1 MAKDPRLTAI
11 EAEAD
16 RRSRDPNSRGGAK
29 SSHKERFAIRAQLR
43 QESGLGKEQKK
54 RGGIAGVYDANKQ
67 WAVPLG
73 LGILGAV
80 TGGAA
85 IPALAGAGIGGL
97 DREGQGGIGFDVG
110 GAARGGVQGL
120 AAGSLGNL
128 AGGALGVG
136 QGAAGTAASAP
147 LAVGSAEA
155 SAPWLSGA
163 APTAGGA
170 TIASPI
176 GMIPAS
182 TTTHA
187 GSAVGA
193 AMPASGASGSFL
205 GRAGDWLTGNGGR
218 NALGALQTVNAAYQG
233 AQARAMANRA
243 VRGQEAEWKA
253 NEPLRIEGRRRLLAG
268 VPGNPFAA
276 PLGVSNDGGY

>member
-11 EAEAD
+11 ATEAD

-43 QESGLGKEQKK
+43 QEAGLGKEQKK
-54 RGGIAGVYDANKQ
+54 RGGIAGSFDRNKS

-73 LGILGAV
+73 LAITGAL

-97 DREGQGGIGFDVG
+97 DREGQGGIGFDLG

-120 AAGSLGNL
+120 AAGSLGNM
-128 AGGALGVG
+128 AGGALGLG
-136 QGAAGTAASAP
+136 GNAAAAGSTAGAP
-147 LAVGSAEA
+147 MAVGSAEA

-163 APTAGGA
+163 APTAGPA
-170 TIASPI
+170 MIPSPI
-176 GMIPAS
+176 GMIPADTVS
-182 TTTHA
+182 HA
-187 GSAVGA
+187 GA
-193 AMPASGASGSFL
+193 AMPASGASGSLL

-243 VRGQEAEWKA
+243 VRGQEAEWSA
-253 NEPLRIEGRRRLLAG
+253 NAPLRIEGRRRLMAG

-276 PLGVSNDGGY
+276 PMGVGSVGGA